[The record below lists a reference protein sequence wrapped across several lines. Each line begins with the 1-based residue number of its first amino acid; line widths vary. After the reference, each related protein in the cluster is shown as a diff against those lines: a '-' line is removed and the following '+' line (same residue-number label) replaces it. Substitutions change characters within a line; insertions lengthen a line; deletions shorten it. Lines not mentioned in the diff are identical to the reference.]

1 MNFVADECVA
11 QEIVTRLRAEG
22 HDVYSVREQ
31 DRGID
36 DPSVLSLAVQAGRVL
51 LTQDHDFGELVYR
64 QSLTHRGIVL
74 IRLPGLAPANRA
86 DRVAALVRTHASE
99 LPNAFTVITL
109 SAVRIR
115 PPLEKAADDAEPP
128 Q

>member
-11 QEIVTRLRAEG
+11 QEIVTRLRADG

-31 DRGID
+31 ERGID
-36 DPSVLSLAVQAGRVL
+36 DPSVLSLAVQMGRVL

-64 QSLTHRGIVL
+64 QNLHHRGVML
-74 IRLPGLAPANRA
+74 VRLPGFAPGTRA
-86 DRVAALVRTHASE
+86 DRVVAVVRAHAAE
-99 LPNAFTVITL
+99 LPNAFTVVTP

-115 PPLEKAADDAEPP
+115 PPTGEVADDVETTP
-128 Q
+128 